1 MMLQI
6 QNKILHQGNKF
17 LSTTQKIFSRCFHFE
32 TKQTFSQLIKN
43 ERCTKMKNKSTKEVT
58 SQLCTNVLLFIII
71 RDSNFQSHS
80 GLKQYCQNE
89 FVMGMIICVLVI
101 SLYVTDAIKFVNF
114 RFELSLILSFFFNFF
129 LSSIVADTLSVSPK

>member
-17 LSTTQKIFSRCFHFE
+17 LSITQKIFSRCFHFE

-89 FVMGMIICVLVI
+89 FVMGMIICVLLDGIIYRIWYNLLFSI
-101 SLYVTDAIKFVNF
+101 SIMNYCSIINLKMTSQAK
-114 RFELSLILSFFFNFF
+114 SSF
-129 LSSIVADTLSVSPK
+129 

>member
-17 LSTTQKIFSRCFHFE
+17 LSITQKIFSRCFHFE

-89 FVMGMIICVLVI
+89 FVMRMIICAWQHHIIYRIWCNLLFSI
-101 SLYVTDAIKFVNF
+101 IIMNYCSIINLTITSQAK
-114 RFELSLILSFFFNFF
+114 SSF
-129 LSSIVADTLSVSPK
+129 

>member
-17 LSTTQKIFSRCFHFE
+17 LSITQKIFSRCFHFE

-43 ERCTKMKNKSTKEVT
+43 ERCTKLKSKSTKEVA

-71 RDSNFQSHS
+71 RDSNFLSYS

-89 FVMGMIICVLVI
+89 FVMRMIICALDGI
-101 SLYVTDAIKFVNF
+101 IYRIWCNLLFSIIIMDYCSIINLTITSQAK
-114 RFELSLILSFFFNFF
+114 SSF
-129 LSSIVADTLSVSPK
+129 

>member
-17 LSTTQKIFSRCFHFE
+17 LSITQKIFSRCFHFE

-80 GLKQYCQNE
+80 GLKQYCQKE
-89 FVMGMIICVLVI
+89 FVMVMIICVLYDSLLDGIIYRIWYNLLFSI
-101 SLYVTDAIKFVNF
+101 SIMNHCSIINLNMTSQAK
-114 RFELSLILSFFFNFF
+114 SSF
-129 LSSIVADTLSVSPK
+129 

>member
-17 LSTTQKIFSRCFHFE
+17 LSITQKIFSRCFHFE

-43 ERCTKMKNKSTKEVT
+43 ERCTKMKNKSTKRVS

-71 RDSNFQSHS
+71 RDSNFLSHS

-89 FVMGMIICVLVI
+89 FVMGMIICVLLDGIIYRIWYNLLFSI
-101 SLYVTDAIKFVNF
+101 SIMNYCSIINLKMTSQAK
-114 RFELSLILSFFFNFF
+114 SSF
-129 LSSIVADTLSVSPK
+129 